1 MAFKCGVFL
10 NHNVIS
16 VTYDKFFTY
25 IWYSSDLVQ
34 NSTIAPLYYSCIWSG
49 EIGWKI
55 VLIQPYHLQ
64 LLLVCALWPNSSDDS
79 VLSWHREAFV
89 SKCASSANTRNSSKA
104 LCRSIHVYFLHMTK
118 KLEYF
123 EKKMLTNFLE
133 NYVLHCF
140 ANLENFATL

>member
-1 MAFKCGVFL
+1 MTPSYPDIER
-10 NHNVIS
+10 H
-16 VTYDKFFTY
+16 
-25 IWYSSDLVQ
+25 
-34 NSTIAPLYYSCIWSG
+34 
-49 EIGWKI
+49 
-55 VLIQPYHLQ
+55 
-64 LLLVCALWPNSSDDS
+64 LLVN
-79 VLSWHREAFV
+79 V
-89 SKCASSANTRNSSKA
+89 ASSANTRNSSKA